1 MKRVFNAKQR
11 LTAGLGAIAS
21 RILGDKPMAS
31 DLFKASFT
39 GQWEGGN
46 WSRKRNRPPKRTASQ
61 DTDLNYGVREDL
73 LSEARSLEQTY
84 PITKRIKNQYASY
97 CVGRCRIRWNTGDL
111 AMDKIYRAGWD
122 AWMKVCDYKAQHQF
136 PKLMKLAVSQG
147 FAEGDMF
154 VQKIRPTGGQSMI
167 DLIEADRVSSQGI
180 FNADLYDSDGPTMIG
195 GIKLDSSTGRA
206 VSIRV
211 WQRTIYGTFLNMVE
225 IPKNDYLHY
234 FDSARVDAKRG
245 VTGFHAVLNALRDL
259 KEIDD
264 AQRLKTKK
272 NSKLAIVMKMLAGPQ
287 AAAINM
293 LQGDGSE
300 TDTNNGQTNT
310 ITTQPISDAADMY
323 LFPGESATIHEGND
337 PGEAWE
343 NHMHFIIRNIA
354 LGCNLPFGIV
364 WDMAGLPKPG
374 VLVELNQAERT
385 IVEVQEQI
393 EARLIIPIAGWWLSG
408 EIANKRL
415 PFSPN
420 WYQFSVARPSY
431 ISIDA
436 GRDSAAA
443 INERKMGMKTLARW
457 YAETEDDWIDELDQ
471 CIAERKYLESACK
484 LAGIDPN
491 NVVMMNNNPAGAAQ
505 QSDAPVTGKGLGD

>member
-1 MKRVFNAKQR
+1 MRKFSQKER
-11 LTAGLGAIAS
+11 LVLGMGAVMS
-21 RILGDKPMAS
+21 RIIGDRAVAS

-73 LSEARSLEQTY
+73 LSEARALEQTY
-84 PITKRIKNQYASY
+84 PITKRIKNQYAAY
-97 CVGRCRIRWNTGDL
+97 CVGKCRIRWNTGDR
-111 AMDKIYRAGWD
+111 AIDKIYRAAWD
-122 AWMKVCDYKAQHQF
+122 SWMKICDYKAQHQF

-154 VQKIRPTGGQSMI
+154 VQKIRPAGGQSMI
-167 DLIEADRVSSQGI
+167 DLIEADRVSSAGI
-180 FNADLYDSDGPTMIG
+180 FNADLYDQNGPTMIG
-195 GIKLDSSTGRA
+195 GIKLDSATGRA
-206 VSIRV
+206 IAIRV
-211 WQRTIYGTFLNMVE
+211 WQRTIYGTFLNPVE
-225 IPKNDYLHY
+225 IPRNDYLHY

-245 VTGFHAVLNALRDL
+245 VTGFHAVLNALRDM

-287 AAAINM
+287 AAAINL
-293 LQGDGSE
+293 LQGDGS
-300 TDTNNGQTNT
+300 QTNINDGQSST
-310 ITTQPISDAADMY
+310 ITTQPINDAADMY
-323 LFPGESATIHEGND
+323 MFPGESAEVHESND
-337 PGEAWE
+337 PAEAWQ
-343 NHMHFIIRNIA
+343 NHMKFIVQNIA
-354 LGCNLPFGIV
+354 IGCNLPFGIV
-364 WDMAGLPKPG
+364 WSMAGMSKPG

-385 IVEVQEQI
+385 IIEVQEQV
-393 EARLIIPIAGWWLSG
+393 EARLIIPIAGWWMSG
-408 EIANKRL
+408 EIAARRL
-415 PFSPN
+415 PFTPN
-420 WYQFSVARPSY
+420 WFSFAVARPSY

-471 CIAERKYLESACK
+471 AIAERKYLEDACK
-484 LAGIDPN
+484 TAGIDPN
-491 NVVMMNNNPAGAAQ
+491 NVVMMNQNPSAGGQQ
-505 QSDAPVTGKGLGD
+505 QSDTPVTGKGLGD